1 VPSLQGSIKMKKKF
15 CLFLE
20 KLEIKRVLA
29 PIVAILDSG
38 VDIYHKDLAPYLW
51 TNPYEIAGDGLD
63 NDLNGFVD
71 DIHGWNFIDNNND
84 VSDRHGHGTH
94 VAGIVKNSNIKIMPI
109 KIIDDNGVGNI
120 SAMLKAIDYVVQMSK
135 VHKIII
141 TNNSWKTGY
150 DYSGVVENRI
160 KSLSDRN
167 IMFVVAAGNNA
178 NNNDTNPSYP
188 ASYKVPNVIS
198 VASLN
203 NEGVLTRSSN
213 YGANSVSVGAPGHL
227 IRSTIPNNGYGYM
240 SGTSMAAAFVSKLLS
255 DYAED
260 WDVGVAKK
268 KLFDSAKAIKDLM
281 FGAVGI
287 DATNSNSISSV
298 EQVSSSVIRVIR
310 ANNRF
315 ISGYSYEYADK
326 SSKVK
331 VQIWINDRLVSEKLA
346 SRFSRI
352 ARREIGSSRHGFVVT
367 FKKSWLVP
375 GTNVLKIVVN
385 DSRGGTTTETRHIVR
400 PLRFR

>member
-1 VPSLQGSIKMKKKF
+1 MKKGF
-15 CLFLE
+15 YLYLE
-20 KLEIKRVLA
+20 QLETKKVLV
-29 PIVAILDSG
+29 PIIAILDSG
-38 VDIYHKDLAPYLW
+38 IDIYHKDLAPYLW
-51 TNPYEIAGDGLD
+51 TNPNEIANDGID

-84 VSDRHGHGTH
+84 VTDKYGHGTH

-109 KIIDDNGVGNI
+109 KIINDNGVGSI
-120 SAMLKAIDYVVQMSK
+120 GAALKGMDYVVQMSK
-135 VHKIII
+135 VHNIII

-150 DYSGVVENRI
+150 DYSGVVENSIR
-160 KSLSDRN
+160 SLNNQN
-167 IMFVVAAGNNA
+167 IMFVVSAGNNA
-178 NNNDTNPSYP
+178 NNSDINPSYP

-213 YGANSVSVGAPGHL
+213 YGASSVSVGAPGNL
-227 IRSTIPNNGYGYM
+227 IYSTIPNNKYGYM

-255 DYAED
+255 NYAEG
-260 WDVGVAKK
+260 WDVEIAKK
-268 KLFDSAKAIKDLM
+268 KLFDSAKVMKNLV
-281 FGAVGI
+281 FGAVGF
-287 DATNSNSISSV
+287 DEANRA

-310 ANNRF
+310 ANHRYV
-315 ISGYSYEYADK
+315 SGYAFDSSDK
-326 SSKVK
+326 SLKVK

-346 SRFSRI
+346 SRFNRI
-352 ARREIGSSRHGFVVT
+352 ASREIKSARHGFVVT

-375 GTNVLKIVVN
+375 GSNILKIVVS
-385 DSRGGTTTETRHIVR
+385 DSGGKITTETRNIVR